1 MVARG
6 VREGSKDTDSYRLVL
21 AMTSALARSKSRCP
35 ERMAASNRSALVSTS
50 VTALGINTT
59 NPLGKRMTKLLIVE
73 EHQQVILLR

>member
-1 MVARG
+1 
-6 VREGSKDTDSYRLVL
+6 
-21 AMTSALARSKSRCP
+21 
-35 ERMAASNRSALVSTS
+35 MAASNRSALVSTS